1 MVRFV
6 LLGVLLLGL
15 VTSQAGA
22 RDIKIATLAPDGS
35 AWMLAMREAAAKV
48 EEGSEG
54 RLRFKFYPAGVM
66 GSDATVL
73 RKIRLGQLQ
82 GAALTGSEAS
92 LVESNAGIYSLPFL
106 LRDEAELEAVREQI
120 DARLV
125 ERFSAAGMQLLS
137 INNVGF
143 AYLMSTRPIR
153 STDDLRS
160 AKVWIPQN
168 DRIAEVTFRS
178 GGVSPTSLPLGDV
191 FTSLQTGLVDTVAN
205 TWSGAIGLQWHTR
218 LKYAI
223 DLPLTMVMGF
233 IMIDGKVF
241 DRIDPAD
248 QELMLRSFTE
258 ASRQTDERFRR
269 DNAGARGA
277 LLKQGLELL
286 PISGDDAAHWRAI
299 GAQAAGELSRA
310 GTVDAALLEEVQSL
324 LARHRSQSGS
334 KAD

>member
-1 MVRFV
+1 MTRLV
-6 LLGVLLLGL
+6 LIGALLLGL
-15 VTSQAGA
+15 LVPRVEA

-35 AWMLAMREAAAKV
+35 AWMVAMREAAEKV
-48 EEGSEG
+48 EQGSEG

-106 LRDEAELEAVREQI
+106 LRDEAELEVLRKQI
-120 DARLV
+120 DPRLV
-125 ERFSAAGMQLLS
+125 ERFAAAGMQLLS

-143 AYLMSTRPIR
+143 AYLMSTQPIR
-153 STDDLRS
+153 SSDDLRG
-160 AKVWIPQN
+160 AKVWVPQN

-218 LKYAI
+218 LKYAV

-233 IMIDGKVF
+233 VMIDGKVF
-241 DRIDPAD
+241 ERIDAAD
-248 QELMLRSFTE
+248 RELMLRSFAE
-258 ASRQTDERFRR
+258 ASQQTDERFRK
-269 DNAGARGA
+269 DNVGAQAA
-277 LLKQGLELL
+277 LLRQGLQLL
-286 PISGDDAAHWRAI
+286 TISEDDAMHWRAI
-299 GAQAAGELSRA
+299 GAQAAAELSRA
-310 GTVDAALLEEVQSL
+310 GTVDPALLAEVEAV
-324 LARHRSQSGS
+324 LAQHRGDAAP